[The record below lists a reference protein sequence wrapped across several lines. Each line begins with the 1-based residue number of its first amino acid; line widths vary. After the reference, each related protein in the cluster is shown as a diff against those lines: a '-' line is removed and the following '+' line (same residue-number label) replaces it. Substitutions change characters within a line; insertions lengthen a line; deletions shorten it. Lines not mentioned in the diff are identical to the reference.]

1 MAVYLGANKVHL
13 NTVFDTGHKKYPGP
27 YNVTPKSYDQTLN
40 TKNLLMIN
48 DTTVK
53 EIPYFEVSNTQG
65 GFTVTIGGD

>member
-13 NTVFDTGHKKYPGP
+13 NTVFDTGHKKYLGP
-27 YNVTPKSYDQTLN
+27 YEITPKTYDQTLK

-53 EIPYFEVSNTQG
+53 EIPYSAVSNLYDG
-65 GFTVTIGGD
+65 ITVTIGD